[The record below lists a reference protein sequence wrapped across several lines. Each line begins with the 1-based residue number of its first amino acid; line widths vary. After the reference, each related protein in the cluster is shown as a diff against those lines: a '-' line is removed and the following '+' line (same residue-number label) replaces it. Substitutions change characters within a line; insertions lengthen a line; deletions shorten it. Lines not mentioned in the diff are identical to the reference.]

1 MPLERGRGTQASHIS
16 ITSTAFPVSQWTAAS
31 RVGAKPDSD
40 HTETISNT
48 IRVRQASWNVMNP
61 RIQCALRQW
70 NPDFTASTSG
80 PNAVKSRFHDIREQ
94 ARCGRAQRAGG
105 RARCAA

>member
-1 MPLERGRGTQASHIS
+1 MPLERGRGTQASRIS

-31 RVGAKPDSD
+31 RAGAKPDSA

-61 RIQCALRQW
+61 RIQCAL
-70 NPDFTASTSG
+70 
-80 PNAVKSRFHDIREQ
+80 
-94 ARCGRAQRAGG
+94 
-105 RARCAA
+105 